1 MNCRFWPPILF
12 ETAGH
17 TRLQVVYA
25 EYHESTALCQS
36 RALIRLLP
44 GCFALAIYGELV
56 LVESSQV
63 TYVPFKLDDGAL
75 FEVDESCHL

>member
-1 MNCRFWPPILF
+1 M
-12 ETAGH
+12 
-17 TRLQVVYA
+17 QVVYA

-63 TYVPFKLDDGAL
+63 TYVPFKFDDGAL